1 VVQGSLPQLLIQNRA
16 KTKGYRGK
24 KKFTAIVHSKRAK
37 TMGYRGIKHFTEI
50 NHSKKPQN
58 AGLSG

>member
-1 VVQGSLPQLLIQNRA
+1 MSVDRENKLL
-16 KTKGYRGK
+16 Y
-24 KKFTAIVHSKRAK
+24 TAIVHSNRAK

-50 NHSKKPQN
+50 IHSKKAQN